1 MKNVIYHSK
10 GSWGKDAVND
20 NNWNSILNKGFFIA
34 IVLFSL
40 LFCQQVFS
48 KTIQK
53 EGFNQTTDTIKKK
66 KPNLSEL
73 ESTKNAAA
81 TKSET
86 DKVNVDLS
94 ELQKIA
100 EYPGGLEKFYD
111 KVITN
116 FDNSEMDYDGFSKIN
131 VSFVIEKDG
140 TMSAITVNDPTMSKS
155 MKKSIVRVLKSI
167 KTKWSPAIKNDQPVR
182 TGYDLPIVFNAK

>member
-1 MKNVIYHSK
+1 MKNGINFENESIKKMVLGANDKYARLNQFSFI
-10 GSWGKDAVND
+10 AVMLFALFMSQNVFS
-20 NNWNSILNKGFFIA
+20 NSIENGCFT
-34 IVLFSL
+34 
-40 LFCQQVFS
+40 QV
-48 KTIQK
+48 
-53 EGFNQTTDTIKKK
+53 TDTVKKK
-66 KPNLSEL
+66 MPNVSEL
-73 ESTKNAAA
+73 KTPKNADA
-81 TKSET
+81 TNLES
-86 DKVNVDLS
+86 DKVNVDLK

-100 EYPGGLEKFYD
+100 EYPGGLEKFYA
-111 KVITN
+111 KIITN
-116 FDNSEMDYDGFSKIN
+116 FDNSEMDYEGFTKIN